1 MKLLS
6 GQKSFAQEQNELVL
20 PGIEPGTFHS
30 LADIIVATPGRLVD
44 HLQKTEGL
52 SLVHLQYLIID
63 EADRVMEDVQN
74 DWLNHVDRAVYSDPE
89 QRPKPGPINCASM
102 AKSTIHLQKLLF
114 SATLSQNPEKLQQ
127 LELYEPKLYTSV
139 INPKDIL
146 ANEGLVMLDL
156 YTFLS

>member
-44 HLQKTEGL
+44 HLQKTEGF
-52 SLVHLQYLIID
+52 SLTDLRFLIID

-74 DWLNHVDRAVYSDPE
+74 DWLNHVDRAVYRHGS
-89 QRPKPGPINCASM
+89 NFYL
-102 AKSTIHLQKLLF
+102 TNF
-114 SATLSQNPEKLQQ
+114 
-127 LELYEPKLYTSV
+127 
-139 INPKDIL
+139 
-146 ANEGLVMLDL
+146 
-156 YTFLS
+156 